1 VEDSH
6 RRIAQIALAAAGHY
20 SLALA
25 GGYAVQAHGIGQ
37 RPSGDVDLFLAW
49 DRHGEFDHALDAVTD
64 ALARENFSVKLL
76 MRGATFARLQ
86 VAAEDGQSPPEKL
99 EISADW
105 RAHEPV
111 TMDIGPVLH
120 RDDAVANKMAALY
133 GRALPRDFLDIDAA
147 ITSGIY
153 SHDQLLTL
161 AEEADAGFDRALF
174 ADAVG
179 ALRQITD
186 MAFGEYGVGPEEVFA
201 MRQRFTSWRAELIAG
216 GE

>member
-1 VEDSH
+1 
-6 RRIAQIALAAAGHY
+6 
-20 SLALA
+20 
-25 GGYAVQAHGIGQ
+25 
-37 RPSGDVDLFLAW
+37 
-49 DRHGEFDHALDAVTD
+49 
-64 ALARENFSVKLL
+64 

-99 EISADW
+99 EIAADW
-105 RAHEPV
+105 RAHAPV

-153 SHDQLLTL
+153 SHEQLLSL
-161 AEEADAGFDRALF
+161 AEKADNGFNCAMF
-174 ADAVG
+174 ADALG

-186 MAFGEYGVGPEEVFA
+186 APFGEHGVDPEAISAV
-201 MRQRFTSWRAELIAG
+201 RRRFTAWQTTLIGQDEQPG
-216 GE
+216 GVRLIGAVCGLLVARHGNSA

>member
-1 VEDSH
+1 MEDRH
-6 RRIAQIALAAAGHY
+6 RQIAQIALAAAGRY

-49 DRHGEFDHALDAVTD
+49 DRHGEFDRALDAVTD
-64 ALARENFSVKLL
+64 ALARENFAVKVLI
-76 MRGATFARLQ
+76 RGATFARLQ
-86 VAAEDGQSPPEKL
+86 VTADDGQSPPEKL

-153 SHDQLLTL
+153 SHEQLLSL

-174 ADAVG
+174 ADALG

-186 MAFGEYGVGPEEVFA
+186 TAFSEYGVGPEDVSA
-201 MRQRFTSWRAELIAG
+201 MRRG
-216 GE
+216 GGSLPGGPN